1 MLVSFVISGVKL
13 GDSAKKKTKLRHI
26 IAVIILVVAIVTS
39 SFVYLNSQKPCSGK
53 VEPVTIGFFNSEMNA
68 LVYIADELQY
78 FAANGLNVTVKN
90 YNSGAVAVNGL
101 LNGEVDITGCSE
113 FVIAQK
119 GLENANLYTFGSY
132 CKSDKFYFVARTDTD
147 IDNVSDIKGKTIGV
161 PMGTNGEFYLGRF
174 LELNNISLSE
184 VNLANVVPFVQT
196 PDVLANG
203 TVDAAVAFQPY
214 INQIESLLGN
224 KTVMWPI
231 QNNQLSYIDAVCTRS
246 WGAAH
251 PDLIVRF
258 LQAIVQAEN
267 FVVNNQEKAIAI
279 VAKTLDYSSEY
290 LATVWSDYQFS
301 VSLDQAQLLAMQDEA
316 QWLIKNSLTNA
327 TALPNFLN
335 YVYLQ
340 GLESVKPN
348 SVTIIH

>member
-1 MLVSFVISGVKL
+1 MVVP
-13 GDSAKKKTKLRHI
+13 KKRKHI
-26 IAVIILVVAIVTS
+26 IAAVIFLVIAIVLS
-39 SFVYLNSQKPCSGK
+39 SFIYLNSQKPYIGK

-68 LVYIADELQY
+68 LVYIADDQQY

-90 YNSGAVAVNGL
+90 YNSGAAAVNGL
-101 LNGEVDITGCSE
+101 LNGEVDITGASE

-119 GLENANLYTFGSY
+119 ALENSSLYTFGSY
-132 CKSDKFYFVARTDTD
+132 CKSDKFYLVARTDRG
-147 IDNVSDIKGKTIGV
+147 IENVSDLKGKTIGV

-174 LELNNISLSE
+174 LELNNIRLTE
-184 VNLANVVPFVQT
+184 VNLVNVVPFVQT

-231 QNNQLSYIDAVCTRS
+231 QNNQLAYIDAICTRN
-246 WGAAH
+246 WGAAN

-258 LQAIVQAEN
+258 LKAIVQAEN

-279 VAKTLDYSSEY
+279 VAKNLNYSSEY
-290 LATVWSDYQFS
+290 LTTVWSDYQFS
-301 VSLDQAQLLAMQDEA
+301 VTLEQSQVLAIQDEA
-316 QWLIKNSLTNA
+316 RWLIHNNLTNA
-327 TALPNFLN
+327 TIVPNFLK
-335 YVYLQ
+335 YIYTD
-340 GLESVKPN
+340 GLTSVKPE
-348 SVTIIH
+348 SVNIIG